1 MSYLFD
7 GGIESAIKV
16 EAMRGNAT
24 HLKGVCERTTQSLI
38 ASDGREFNSHN
49 DFEAAEQLVK
59 SMGVKTKPAV
69 GRWYGEF
76 VHNWR
81 QVSDNIGTIKGMVLS
96 ELGTAYQIGLD
107 IQSANVIGHMFDLAV
122 QVWST
127 IGEYTGPSQ
136 NEGRR

>member
-1 MSYLFD
+1 MSYLFQ
-7 GGIESAIKV
+7 GAIEPALKV
-16 EAMRGNAT
+16 EAMKGNAT
-24 HLKGVCERTTQSLI
+24 YLKGVCEKTTKSLI
-38 ASDGREFNSHN
+38 ESDGREFNSHD
-49 DFEAAEQLVK
+49 DFVAAKQLIS

-76 VHNWR
+76 VDNWR
-81 QVSDNIGTIKGMVLS
+81 QVSDNIGTIGGMVQS
-96 ELGTAYQIGLD
+96 EISTAYQIGLD
-107 IQSANVIGHMFDLAV
+107 VRSANVIGHMFDLAV